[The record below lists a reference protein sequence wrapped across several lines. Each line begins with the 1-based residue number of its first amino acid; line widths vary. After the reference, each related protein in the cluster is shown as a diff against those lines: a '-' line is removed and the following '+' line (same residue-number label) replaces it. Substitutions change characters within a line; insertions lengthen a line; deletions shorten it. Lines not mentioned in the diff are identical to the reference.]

1 MAASS
6 FPSDLESFFSS
17 YRVSPTSGFLPSP
30 PPDVSFK
37 NFEFNIWLFAAKS
50 IPKLLW
56 NYPGEFRK
64 HVDELPLLLFTESG
78 DDIPQWRLAY
88 CALSYIAQAYVWGA
102 TVGRPKDEDEAYD
115 EKILDYIPATIA
127 IPLRHVASH
136 LGIQPGLTYSAVCT
150 WNWQRKFPLPSSTT
164 QERAS
169 NLEPIFS
176 FTGTPEEAHYVIT
189 HVMLEFAGG
198 QALRLALEASKA
210 AGEKD
215 GDSLDGALRD
225 LTEAVTKCKQ
235 ELSLVK
241 QDLDPD
247 VFYSRVKP
255 YLTGLGTT
263 NILPNGVFLRS
274 SIQDPTTGE
283 WINLSGASGSQ
294 TSLLPTFDIL
304 LGVTHSEE
312 PYYKDSERI
321 RLAMPQCHVQFLD
334 ALTCLPRVKDYVM
347 ANKMNR
353 TLLEAYNTAMIAL
366 EAYSDRHFSVFGP
379 AKRATQA
386 ERGVQS
392 ARERLG
398 DLRPAAVVSLV
409 A

>member
-1 MAASS
+1 MAVSS
-6 FPSDLESFFSS
+6 FPGDLESFLSS
-17 YRVSPTSGFLPSP
+17 HHLSPTSGFLPSP
-30 PPDVSFK
+30 SPDVSFK
-37 NFEFNIWLFAAKS
+37 NFEFNIWLFTAKS

-64 HVDELPLLLFTESG
+64 QVDALPLLLFTESR
-78 DDIPQWRLAY
+78 DDLPQWRLAY

-102 TVGRPKDEDEAYD
+102 AVGRPTDEDEAYD
-115 EKILDYIPATIA
+115 EKVLDYIPASIA
-127 IPLRHVASH
+127 VPLRHVAFH

-150 WNWQRKFPLPSSTT
+150 WNWQRKFPLLSSTT

-210 AGEKD
+210 TGEKN
-215 GDSLDGALRD
+215 GDSLEGALRG
-225 LTEAVTKCKQ
+225 LTEAVTKSKQ

-255 YLTGLGTT
+255 YLNGLGAT
-263 NILPNGVFLRS
+263 NIHPKGVFLRS
-274 SIQDPTTGE
+274 SSQDPTKGE
-283 WINLSGASGSQ
+283 WIKLSGASASQ
-294 TSLLPTFDIL
+294 TSLLPTFDTL

-312 PYYKDSERI
+312 PCYTYDERM

-334 ALTCLPRVKDYVM
+334 ALTCLPRVKDYVSV
-347 ANKMNR
+347 NKTNQQ
-353 TLLEAYNTAMIAL
+353 LLEAYNNAVIAL
-366 EAYSDRHFSVFGP
+366 EDYRDRHFTVIGP
-379 AKRATQA
+379 EKRVAQA
-386 ERGVQS
+386 ERGAQF
-392 ARERLG
+392 AKERLG
-398 DLRPAAVVSLV
+398 DIRPAAVVSLV